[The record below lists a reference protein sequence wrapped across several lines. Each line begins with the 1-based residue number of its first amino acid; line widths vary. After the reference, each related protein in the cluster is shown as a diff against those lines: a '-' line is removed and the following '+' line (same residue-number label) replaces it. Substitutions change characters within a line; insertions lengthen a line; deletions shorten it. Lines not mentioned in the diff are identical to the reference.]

1 MRSDPREQQE
11 ERVGEGQVL
20 SMENESAVIL
30 GHVSNIGVV
39 QTPGR
44 RYPGVV
50 VQGDSLHNMLG
61 QAIEV
66 ARELKRFGS
75 EEAYFKALDMVSKL
89 RGQRMFYE
97 ETLERLSKDLEGE

>member
-1 MRSDPREQQE
+1 MSQD
-11 ERVGEGQVL
+11 VATIL
-20 SMENESAVIL
+20 S
-30 GHVSNIGVV
+30 HVSNIGIV
-39 QTPGR
+39 QLPGR

-50 VQGDSLHNMLG
+50 VQGDSLHIMLG

-66 ARELKRFGS
+66 ARELKRLGS